1 MDRNEQDRIRQEK
14 IELIKLKQG
23 LIEESDLIKEEK
35 QEREKLKGFKRVK
48 NYFYHNKPFIFLG
61 VFFVV
66 VFGYM
71 LYDMLSTEKPDLKV
85 LFATSENYNMKVPLI
100 EEAIEHYVE
109 DYNGNGKV
117 HVDILYIQLDLE
129 GGGNPDYFAANQ
141 TKLIGELAVGK
152 SMLLILDDTVAE
164 YIRGEDNYSIMADL
178 TDMFPDNDLVTKE
191 GFYLK
196 DSKLAERAKWESI
209 TDEVFLAV
217 RRGDEA
223 LAATEKG
230 MEENYKKALETFK
243 KIVNDEIN

>member
-1 MDRNEQDRIRQEK
+1 MDRNEQDRIRREK

-48 NYFYHNKPFIFLG
+48 NYVYHNRPFILVG
-61 VFFVV
+61 LFFAV

-71 LYDMLSTEKPDLKV
+71 LFDMLSTEKPDIRV
-85 LFATSENYNMKVPLI
+85 LFATSENYSMKMPLI
-100 EEAIEHYVE
+100 EEAIENYVE

-117 HVDILYIQLDLE
+117 HVDINYIQLDLE

-152 SMLLILDDTVAE
+152 SMLLILDNKVAE
-164 YIRGEDNYSIMADL
+164 YIQGDDNYAIMADL
-178 TDMFPDNDLVTKE
+178 TDMFPDNDLITRE

-196 DSKLAERAKWESI
+196 GSKLAQLAKWESV
-209 TDEVFLAV
+209 TDDVFLAV

-243 KIVNDEIN
+243 KIVEDELN

>member
-1 MDRNEQDRIRQEK
+1 MDRNEQDRIRREK

-48 NYFYHNKPFIFLG
+48 NYVYHNRPFILVG
-61 VFFVV
+61 LFFAV

-71 LYDMLSTEKPDLKV
+71 LFDILSTEKPDIRV
-85 LFATSENYNMKVPLI
+85 LFATSENYSMKMPLI
-100 EEAIEHYVE
+100 EEAIENYVE

-117 HVDILYIQLDLE
+117 HVDINYIQLDLE

-152 SMLLILDDTVAE
+152 SMLLILDNKVAE
-164 YIRGEDNYSIMADL
+164 YIQGDDNYAIMADL
-178 TDMFPDNDLVTKE
+178 TDMFPDNDLITRE

-196 DSKLAERAKWESI
+196 GSKLAQLAKWESV
-209 TDEVFLAV
+209 TDDVFLAV

-243 KIVNDEIN
+243 KIVEDELN